1 MKLSKSLFRGFKS
14 VWNHASKVSLR
25 VAVVGK
31 SPTLK
36 QSQLVLALVGVALL
50 VGGVTEVAEAYARQ
64 SNYNDDRIA
73 ESVDVILTYING
85 SFGALVMVAAGVAAI
100 MASAFGSYKA
110 ALGLLVVAVGSF
122 ILRSLLD
129 TWFNT
134 TSLQSQ

>member
-1 MKLSKSLFRGFKS
+1 MTLASKLVISAKAAWSKASDLSVKLS
-14 VWNHASKVSLR
+14 VMC
-25 VAVVGK
+25 K
-31 SPTLK
+31 SPTHK
-36 QSQLVLALVGVALL
+36 QSQLVLALVGVGLL
-50 VGGVTEVAEAYARQ
+50 LGGMSDVAEAYARQ
-64 SNYNDDRIA
+64 ANYNDDRIA

-100 MASAFGSYKA
+100 LASAFGSYKA
-110 ALGLLVVAVGSF
+110 AMGLLVVAVGSF